1 MNARDGMHRSQ
12 GGRFP
17 WGSFGF
23 FAGILL
29 GVLLGWFFAGF
40 IGAFV
45 RVALVALVIVPV
57 VLAYLG
63 WRRYIAPWLRPPAE
77 SDYGEPINAIET
89 NAVVHG
95 GVPDPRGRSFQ
106 RRTIS

>member
-1 MNARDGMHRSQ
+1 MNGRDSMRRPQ

-29 GVLLGWFFAGF
+29 GVVLGWFFAGF
-40 IGAFV
+40 VGAFI
-45 RVALVALVIVPV
+45 RVALVALIIVPV

-63 WRRYIAPWLRPPAE
+63 WRKYIAPWLRPPAE
-77 SDYGEPINAIET
+77 TRYVEPINTIET
-89 NAVVHG
+89 RAVVHG
-95 GVPDPRGRSFQ
+95 GVPDPRAR
-106 RRTIS
+106 

>member
-1 MNARDGMHRSQ
+1 MNGRVDMRGPQ

-17 WGSFGF
+17 WGGFGF
-23 FAGILL
+23 FAGIII

-40 IGAFV
+40 VGAFI

-63 WRRYIAPWLRPPAE
+63 WRRFIAPWLRPPAE
-77 SDYGEPINAIET
+77 NHYGEPINAIET
-89 NAVVHG
+89 RAVVHG
-95 GVPDPRGRSFQ
+95 GVPDPRAR
-106 RRTIS
+106 